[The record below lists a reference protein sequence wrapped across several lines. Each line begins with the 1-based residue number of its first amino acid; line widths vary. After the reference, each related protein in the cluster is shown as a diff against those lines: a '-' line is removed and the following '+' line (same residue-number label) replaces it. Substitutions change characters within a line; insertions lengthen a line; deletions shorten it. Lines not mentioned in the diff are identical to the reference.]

1 MDRTPQGQ
9 GGRGRSRVHFE
20 TRVTVETGGES
31 HVYQRTH
38 DLSMNGVFVKTV
50 KPLPLGAR
58 GRFALTL
65 SAGMKQEVIKGVC
78 EVARVVSLDDGLS
91 ESEQGPGMGLKFVEL
106 EPESSR
112 MLYMV
117 IRYNQPE

>member
-1 MDRTPQGQ
+1 MDRAPQDQ
-9 GGRGRSRVHFE
+9 GGRSRSRVHFE
-20 TRVTVETGGES
+20 TKITVEAGGES

-50 KPLPLGAR
+50 KPLPLGTR

-65 SAGMKQEVIKGVC
+65 SAGMRQEIIKGVC
-78 EVARVVSLDDGLS
+78 EVARVVPLDDGLS
-91 ESEQGPGMGLKFVEL
+91 ESEHGPGMGLKFIEL

-117 IRYNQPE
+117 IRHNQPE